1 MNGRI
6 GAAERLVT
14 EMSVE
19 AISLVKTTALCGY
32 AFDFTMPG
40 SEEQDEQQVSE
51 MMNASLRSSGHR
63 SIRPSELLNSQEHTE
78 YVLRLRK
85 ASEKY
90 GNVCQLVRV
99 LSLLREWRTEEENL
113 IQSVMHPLSHDRWQV
128 KCETLTDG
136 IACRHRTSDAKVST
150 KGIKQLSSTI
160 EAAFESVFQPSFDPT
175 KDNNLW
181 LIYKAYV
188 PELILAYLTV
198 LQSGAFFIHRDTA
211 TKAMDVATIVADSER
226 EWLQK
231 VFLETGKMKD
241 FVTVLANVSKAMLKL
256 GEHADNK
263 TMAKKRE
270 SRGQSL
276 RLWDMTIRN

>member
-1 MNGRI
+1 
-6 GAAERLVT
+6 
-14 EMSVE
+14 MSVE

-32 AFDFTMPG
+32 AFDFTAPG
-40 SEEQDEQQVSE
+40 SEEQDEHQVSE
-51 MMNASLRSSGHR
+51 IMNASLRSSGHR
-63 SIRPSELLNSQEHTE
+63 SIRPSEIPSKEEHAE
-78 YVLRLRK
+78 YVLRLRN

-90 GNVCQLVRV
+90 GNICQLVRV
-99 LSLLREWRTEEENL
+99 ISLLCEWRTEEENL
-113 IQSVMHPLSHDRWQV
+113 IQSVTHSLSRDDWQIRH
-128 KCETLTDG
+128 ETLTG
-136 IACRHRTSDAKVST
+136 GTTRRHRTSDAKVST

-160 EAAFESVFQPSFDPT
+160 EASFESVFVPGFDPS
-175 KDNNLW
+175 KDANLW

-188 PELILAYLTV
+188 PELILGYLTV

-211 TKAMDVATIVADSER
+211 TKAMDVATIVADSDK

-256 GEHADNK
+256 GEHADK

-276 RLWDMTIRN
+276 RLWDTTIRN